1 MTVNKRSL
9 DRFKQKT
16 IQLTWKNLKN
26 FKKFPKNDQHF
37 HIERTKLSIT
47 YISHF
52 FEDCMRYRGYIMT
65 GFMNWF
71 GEGLQ
76 TAGSIPYIGFKLLV
90 ILGIVWIIWT
100 IWEHIA

>member
-1 MTVNKRSL
+1 
-9 DRFKQKT
+9 
-16 IQLTWKNLKN
+16 
-26 FKKFPKNDQHF
+26 
-37 HIERTKLSIT
+37 
-47 YISHF
+47 
-52 FEDCMRYRGYIMT
+52 MRYRGYIMT